1 MFVRLFVVFIKIVH
15 RNLESKRPIIDGE
28 LKEWIIELLE
38 CNIEMQ
44 LLLKLE
50 KSSPSMLVQVS
61 GKLEVYP
68 PSGCRFETSF

>member
-1 MFVRLFVVFIKIVH
+1 MFVRFFVVFIKIVR
-15 RNLESKRPIIDGE
+15 RNLESKRAIIDGE

-50 KSSPSMLVQVS
+50 KSSPSVFVQVS
-61 GKLEVYP
+61 GKLEIYP
-68 PSGCRFETSF
+68 PRGCRFATSF